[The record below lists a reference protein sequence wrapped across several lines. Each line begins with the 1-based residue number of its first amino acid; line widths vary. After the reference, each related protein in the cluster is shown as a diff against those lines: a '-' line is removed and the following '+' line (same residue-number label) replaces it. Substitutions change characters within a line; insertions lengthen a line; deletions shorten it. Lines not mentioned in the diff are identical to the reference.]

1 MANANWLSQCFMGFV
16 VRGQGLSREKWI
28 LQLWATLRIR
38 ILSTV
43 YANVKFRKIQETTFS
58 SVFSDFKVPP
68 GYRLVLEEVEKP
80 KPEADSFDFTET
92 LLYYMLPS
100 FFIFLAIAL
109 IFYLFHPYT
118 TDDKCF
124 EFQQRLVRGP
134 LLQLIFNKIFSSEI
148 WEKSE
153 HRPVK
158 VLAGQVFE

>member
-1 MANANWLSQCFMGFV
+1 MQILSLSTACANA
-16 VRGQGLSREKWI
+16 
-28 LQLWATLRIR
+28 
-38 ILSTV
+38 
-43 YANVKFRKIQETTFS
+43 KFRKALEMFDLLS
-58 SVFSDFKVPP
+58 FSDFKVPP

-124 EFQQRLVRGP
+124 EFQQRLVRAP
-134 LLQLIFNKIFSSEI
+134 LDDVLKNFQLGNLGKQRPSPRESSSRTSI
-148 WEKSE
+148 
-153 HRPVK
+153 
-158 VLAGQVFE
+158 

>member
-1 MANANWLSQCFMGFV
+1 MQILSLSTAFANA
-16 VRGQGLSREKWI
+16 
-28 LQLWATLRIR
+28 
-38 ILSTV
+38 
-43 YANVKFRKIQETTFS
+43 KFRKALEMFDLLS
-58 SVFSDFKVPP
+58 FSDFKVPP

-124 EFQQRLVRGP
+124 EFQQRLVRA
-134 LLQLIFNKIFSSEI
+134 LFERVFQKFSAR
-148 WEKSE
+148 KFGKTANDT
-153 HRPVK
+153 P
-158 VLAGQVFE
+158 